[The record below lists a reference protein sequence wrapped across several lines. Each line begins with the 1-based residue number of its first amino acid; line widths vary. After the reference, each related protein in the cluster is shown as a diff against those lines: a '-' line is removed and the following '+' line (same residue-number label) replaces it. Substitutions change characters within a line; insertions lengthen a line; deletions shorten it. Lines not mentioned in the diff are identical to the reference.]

1 VEEGRREVVGMTSK
15 LREIETLVREWQ
27 SKAAAAADE
36 VLTWRMEV

>member
-1 VEEGRREVVGMTSK
+1 MEEGRREVVGMTSK
-15 LREIETLVREWQ
+15 LREVETLASEWQ